1 MNLNNITIL
10 IIFGVVY
17 FSIVNAISKTEV
29 VNLLQNADLS
39 KKVDHCKI

>member
-17 FSIVNAISKTEV
+17 CSIDNGISKTEV

-39 KKVDHCKI
+39 KKVDHCKM